1 DDGYIFLATPNI
13 KGKQIDFNNVNYIN
27 KQRYEESP
35 EIKLN
40 IGDILLTKD
49 GSTLG
54 TVNIVRDL
62 PKPATVNS
70 SIAVITPYKNLTSE
84 FLLYLLTSSF
94 MVNTIQRIKGGMGVP
109 HLFQAD
115 LNKFYIPIPEL
126 AEQFEIVKFLD
137 QETAKIDTLILKA
150 ESAIQLMQERRTALI
165 SAAVTGKIDVRHWQ
179 SPNKNNNQ
187 DNMELSA

>member
-1 DDGYIFLATPNI
+1 
-13 KGKQIDFNNVNYIN
+13 
-27 KQRYEESP
+27 
-35 EIKLN
+35 
-40 IGDILLTKD
+40 
-49 GSTLG
+49 LG

-115 LNKFYIPIPEL
+115 LNKFYIPTPEL